1 MLWHWPIALYYINHY
16 FVANSHSWEMKKKT
30 ITKKTEK
37 SKTKILFSIT
47 TVCIFV
53 WFSLVSYIQWFVRLD
68 IRRST
73 MMSFVGS
80 VAYECFIRRQT
91 DRQRTRCIL
100 TDNDVT
106 GDSYDLVGR
115 IPRRRVDSIV
125 CWSSKVDTDCRCR
138 RTWALSTTHYRTQ
151 RNSSRVFVRSMTP
164 VNYWNFVWNYRSG

>member
-16 FVANSHSWEMKKKT
+16 FVANSHSWEMKKNDN
-30 ITKKTEK
+30 KKTEK

-91 DRQRTRCIL
+91 DRQ
-100 TDNDVT
+100 TDRQTADTLHINRQC
-106 GDSYDLVGR
+106 GDGR
-115 IPRRRVDSIV
+115 QLRP
-125 CWSSKVDTDCRCR
+125 CRK
-138 RTWALSTTHYRTQ
+138 
-151 RNSSRVFVRSMTP
+151 NSSQTSWLHRLLIFQGRHGLQMSAHLSAIYNTLPHVT
-164 VNYWNFVWNYRSG
+164 